1 MSYEIEVRILGFT
14 ILENCE
20 FSRSIGY
27 PLRID
32 MFPKGFIPFLVITV
46 VVMQSNDCCIPNPPQ
61 DAAI

>member
-1 MSYEIEVRILGFT
+1 MSYEIEVRILG
-14 ILENCE
+14 LPE

-46 VVMQSNDCCIPNPPQ
+46 VMMQSNDYCIPNPPQ